1 MANPEL
7 DTYSRIAE
15 NTDIGPQQKITDL
28 QGVVKEAKT
37 GMLTSRDVDG
47 NLHSRAM
54 IPCAPTSENQV
65 TLLFIANNASHKF
78 PEIQNDSHVNV
89 SFCDPS
95 STDWASFSGKARLS
109 QDRDLVKK
117 HWSSM
122 LTAYFGDLKDGVH
135 TGDSNDPRVS
145 IIEVIPDEIR
155 YWVANSSS
163 VLRTAQVAA
172 SAAVGKATSPG
183 QLRTITKE
191 EIQLVSGLQ
200 K

>member
-1 MANPEL
+1 MSNPEL

-15 NTDIGPQQKITDL
+15 NIDIAPQQKITDL

-78 PEIQNDSHVNV
+78 SEIQNDSHVNV

-122 LTAYFGDLKDGVH
+122 LTAYFGELKDGVH

-163 VLRTAQVAA
+163 VVRTAQVAA
-172 SAAVGKATSPG
+172 SAAMGKATSPG